1 MRSHVADGI
10 LPRIIIISR
19 IVSRY
24 WINTRTRET
33 LNTHLKHN
41 KYVYLYI
48 SNNFFSS
55 ISQSSTI
62 SQRSSTFHVVRFSF
76 FFGNQRACVHALSF
90 LHPIHSCLSYNA
102 IGVDPI
108 PGPAEV
114 WVGHAKGQSS
124 PCIPRYSATSTTL
137 INPLLHSPLTVHYF
151 TH

>member
-1 MRSHVADGI
+1 MYTYI
-10 LPRIIIISR
+10 YI
-19 IVSRY
+19 
-24 WINTRTRET
+24 
-33 LNTHLKHN
+33 
-41 KYVYLYI
+41 YI

-55 ISQSSTI
+55 ISQLSTI

-102 IGVDPI
+102 ISVDPI

-124 PCIPRYSATSTTL
+124 PCIPHYSATSTTL
-137 INPLLHSPLTVHYF
+137 IIPTLHPLFLF
-151 TH
+151 TIALIRPTSFVYPKNWAQTRKQHPSHKCVREV